1 MSEID
6 AKKPVPQEEIKIE
19 EPAKKKKEENLD
31 Q

>member
-31 Q
+31 